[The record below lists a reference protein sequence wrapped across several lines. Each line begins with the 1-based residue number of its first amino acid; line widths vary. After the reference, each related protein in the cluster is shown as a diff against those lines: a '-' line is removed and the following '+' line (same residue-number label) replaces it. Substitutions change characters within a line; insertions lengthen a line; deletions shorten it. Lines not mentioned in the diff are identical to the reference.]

1 MENIKI
7 RGARVNNLKNV
18 DLDIPINKITC
29 IFGRSGSGKT
39 SIAFHTLFSESKRR
53 FLNSFPTYLKFFSDR
68 PAPVDVDSIDP
79 VLPVFGLPQINPVVG
94 TRSTV
99 ADVMNL
105 TEQVQNLYGSH
116 SVEKCPIHFQEL
128 EKEFI
133 SKKYYESIKDNKVIH
148 IMTDRDSFIT
158 YLKDTP
164 FPSRSIKTQDS
175 QINSFEESDQF
186 WELFR
191 LKVKDIDLID
201 EKIKQ
206 YKKLKLPLYIYKAD
220 SGKELEEIIFSE
232 NLSCS
237 KCDYEGALGIQSS
250 WFSPYN
256 ALGACNNCKGFGA
269 NLEYD
274 QEKLLIKDLSVNAGG
289 VKFLGYQRFL
299 GQIDDLKL
307 ELKKEK
313 ISLDKPLE
321 ELPKKFYDILYNGKR
336 SWTGLDS
343 IFKYLETK
351 KYKPSV
357 RIFVRGLQKEVLCSE
372 CNGSRINKL
381 VHNHYLFQKEKT
393 SYQQIWNYSVD
404 NIYNYLSDTK
414 TELLVN
420 NKSSVKIL
428 KKTIVLLE
436 TAIGL
441 GLGHLDLTRK
451 VKTVSAGE
459 YQRLLLLKYLSYEG
473 TGALFV
479 FDEPSLGL
487 SLNESKMLLKSFKKL
502 IDQGNTLLLVE
513 HSEFF
518 KMNSNHVIEMGPKSG
533 KFGGEVLYSGPFI
546 KGKIKKNKITKLK
559 ISEKSRKW
567 FEVKS
572 PSIYKK
578 DLTSIK
584 FPENEIVWVTGNSG
598 TGKSSVLVNILSQS
612 ILKNNNKDMLNSP
625 IGTAK
630 LIKVPKNIN
639 DVLLIDS
646 NLNRYSS
653 RSTVGS
659 MTGLFGIV
667 RKHFLNT
674 PFAKSMGLK
683 DGHLSANSELGRCPN
698 CEGKGVNIVEMQFL
712 EDIILKC
719 EDCNGTK
726 LKPLYSSLSDGEMTV
741 NDAYSSSLNE
751 VIEKIKLTPKF
762 RRIWDYMKILNID
775 YLSLDRNVKSL
786 SGGEKQRL
794 YLLSKIQSEVKNKLI
809 IMENISFGLS
819 RDELESL
826 AGLLKNLTELGNS
839 IVIIDKNEIFSEV
852 STFNLE
858 FK

>member
-105 TEQVQNLYGSH
+105 TEQIQNLYGNYSI
-116 SVEKCPIHFQEL
+116 EKCPTHFQEL
-128 EKEFI
+128 EEELT
-133 SKKYYESIKDNKVIH
+133 SKKYLEFVKKSKIIH

-164 FPSRSIKTQDS
+164 FPSRSIKTIDS
-175 QINSFEESDQF
+175 EINSFDEADQY

-191 LKVKDIDLID
+191 LKVKDIDSLD
-201 EKIKQ
+201 EKIQ
-206 YKKLKLPLYIYKAD
+206 RYKKLKLPLYIYK
-220 SGKELEEIIFSE
+220 SESSEELKEISFTE
-232 NLSCS
+232 NLTCS
-237 KCDYEGALGIQSS
+237 KCDYEGALGIQSA

-256 ALGACNNCKGFGA
+256 ALGACSNCKGFGA

-274 QEKLLIKDLSVNAGG
+274 EDKLLIKNLSINDGG
-289 VKFLGYQRFL
+289 IKFLGYQRFL
-299 GQIDDLKL
+299 GLIDDLKL

-313 ISLDKPLE
+313 ISLDIPLE
-321 ELPKKFYDILYNGKR
+321 DLPKKFYDILYKGKR

-343 IFKYLETK
+343 IFKYLESK

-357 RIFVRGLQKEVLCSE
+357 RIFVRGIQKEVICSE
-372 CNGSRINKL
+372 CCGSRINRL
-381 VHNHYLFQKEKT
+381 VHNHYLFKNDKT
-393 SYQQIWNYSVD
+393 SYQQIWNNNVD
-404 NIYNYLSDTK
+404 KVYNYLVDSK
-414 TELLVN
+414 KELLIQ
-420 NKSSVKIL
+420 NKSSDKIL
-428 KKTIVLLE
+428 KKTLTLLE

-487 SLNESKMLLKSFKKL
+487 SINESEMLLKSFNKL

-513 HSEFF
+513 HSEYF
-518 KMNSNHVIEMGPKSG
+518 KSNSDHVIEMGPKSG
-533 KFGGEVLYSGPFI
+533 KFGGEVLYSGPF
-546 KGKIKKNKITKLK
+546 KKEKIKRNKIEKLK

-572 PSIYKK
+572 PSIYGKE
-578 DLTSIK
+578 LLSIK
-584 FPENEIVWVTGNSG
+584 FPENEIVCVTGNSG
-598 TGKSSVLVNILSQS
+598 SGKSSVLVNVLSQS
-612 ILKNNNKDMLNSP
+612 ILKNNKRDMLNLPVGS
-625 IGTAK
+625 AK
-630 LIKVPKNIN
+630 SIKIPEGIN

-659 MTGLFGIV
+659 MTGLFGSV

-683 DGHLSANSELGRCPN
+683 DGHLSANSDLGKCPN

-712 EDIILKC
+712 EDIVLKC

-741 NDAYSSSLNE
+741 NDAYSNSLNE
-751 VIEKIKLTPKF
+751 IIEKIKLTPKF
-762 RRIWDYMKILNID
+762 RRVWDYMKILNID
-775 YLSLDRNVKSL
+775 YLSLDRTVNSL

-826 AGLLKNLTELGNS
+826 AGLLKSLTELGNTV
-839 IVIIDKNEIFSEV
+839 VIIDKNEIFNEI
-852 STFNLE
+852 STFKLE
-858 FK
+858 F